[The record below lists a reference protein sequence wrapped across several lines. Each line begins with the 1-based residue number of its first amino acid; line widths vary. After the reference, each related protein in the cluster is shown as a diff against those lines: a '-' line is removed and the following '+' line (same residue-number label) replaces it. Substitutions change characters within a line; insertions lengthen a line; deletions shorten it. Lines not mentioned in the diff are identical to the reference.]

1 MSFFPTRRTV
11 HGSGATPGYERGATD
26 PKKDAAPGA
35 PPMALVVSSTRVR
48 SIFGADD
55 FKKLTPPAL
64 DLGVAGRT
72 RGAGVRELQ
81 GAGEIKYFYNPD
93 KDSEARDRCIAAI

>member
-1 MSFFPTRRTV
+1 M
-11 HGSGATPGYERGATD
+11 
-26 PKKDAAPGA
+26 
-35 PPMALVVSSTRVR
+35 VSSTRVR

-55 FKKLTPPAL
+55 FKKLIPPAL

-81 GAGEIKYFYNPD
+81 GVGEMEYFFNPD
-93 KDSEARDRCIAAI
+93 KDSEARDRCVAAGAVLG

>member
-1 MSFFPTRRTV
+1 M
-11 HGSGATPGYERGATD
+11 
-26 PKKDAAPGA
+26 
-35 PPMALVVSSTRVR
+35 R

-64 DLGVAGRT
+64 DLGLAGRT

-81 GAGEIKYFYNPD
+81 GVGETKYFFNPE
-93 KDSEARDRCIAAI
+93 KGSEARDRCIAARQVLGCGS